1 MSHAELAAKQAY
13 FEKQKLLDISDDETG
28 CKSEAFDEIESA
40 MAEGERTKLVR
51 QNSSSF
57 LGPTPKETKAEFEA
71 HAARRRAVNRDGNQA
86 LVRSTTAPEAVLTQ
100 SFPVTKPRAQQSSQ
114 VNNNASGK
122 IKRIS
127 SLPDM
132 TGLDQM
138 PFYQRMG
145 VVPRELK
152 NGKNVKPADNI
163 KLEPES
169 RQLLRG
175 KVVYFYPNDDISM
188 PRRTRIHMVIRLGA
202 AWVNK
207 WRDDITHVF
216 VDDASRTYTQ
226 LLRHL
231 NKAGFPVCLKVQIAI
246 SC

>member
-1 MSHAELAAKQAY
+1 MSNAELVAKQAH
-13 FEKQKLLDISDDETG
+13 FEEQRLLDLSDDE
-28 CKSEAFDEIESA
+28 KSDNNEAFGEIESA
-40 MAEGERTKLVR
+40 MAEGERAKLVR

-71 HAARRRAVNRDGNQA
+71 HAARRRAVNRDENHS
-86 LVRSTTAPEAVLTQ
+86 LVRSTTAPEAEVTQ
-100 SFPVTKPRAQQSSQ
+100 SFPVTKPRARQTSH

-132 TGLDQM
+132 TGLDQA

-152 NGKNVKPADNI
+152 NGKNVKLADNI

-175 KVVYFYPNDDISM
+175 KVVYFYPNDDVDM
-188 PRRTRIHMVIRLGA
+188 ARRTRIHMIIRLGA

-216 VDDASRTYTQ
+216 VDDANRTYPQ

-231 NKAGFPVCLKVQIAI
+231 NKAGLPVCLMVQIDV

>member
-1 MSHAELAAKQAY
+1 MSDAKLVAKQAY
-13 FEKQKLLDISDDETG
+13 FEEHKLLDLSNDETSD
-28 CKSEAFDEIESA
+28 KNEASDEIERA
-40 MAEGERTKLVR
+40 MAEGERAKLVR

-71 HAARRRAVNRDGNQA
+71 HAARRRAVNRDGSQPLA
-86 LVRSTTAPEAVLTQ
+86 RSTTVSEAELTQ
-100 SFPVTKPRAQQSSQ
+100 SFPVTKPRARQSSH

-122 IKRIS
+122 MKRIS
-127 SLPDM
+127 SLPD
-132 TGLDQM
+132 TGLDQT

-152 NGKNVKPADNI
+152 SGKNVKPADNI
-163 KLEPES
+163 ILEPES

-175 KVVYFYPNDDISM
+175 KVVFFYPNDDVSM
-188 PRRTRIHMVIRLGA
+188 ARRTRIHMVIRLGA
-202 AWVNK
+202 AWVKK

-216 VDDASRTYTQ
+216 VDDASHTYTQ

-231 NKAGFPVCLKVQIAI
+231 NKAGLPVCLKVQIDVPY
-246 SC
+246 